1 MKISFNW
8 LKLYIDTE
16 VSIQLICKILT
27 DIGLLVENLKKIKN
41 LNSFQEDYLI
51 ELNIP
56 HNRRDVMSHY
66 GIARDLNIALKSR
79 GFQSK
84 IKDLPSVSLFKKE
97 INFKNLKC
105 FIEKNKKCI
114 RYSYTTLSNIKVLD
128 SPNWLKNY
136 LNNIGCIS
144 TNNILDIENF
154 ILYELGKPIRI
165 YDLDK
170 IKNFSLSLKESPKQ
184 FWFNKNFF
192 SSKNDLILFNE
203 KNPICIAG
211 LLVNNN
217 FIVEKFT
224 KNLFLESADYS
235 AEYIYKIAKKYN
247 IKNEFS
253 IRLER
258 GLDPNLN
265 IYALKRA
272 ALLIKKLSGG
282 KISSK
287 IVDFYPEKPEN
298 NIDLFIRFNKINKII
313 GYNLNFIKIKEI
325 LILLKIKVLKE
336 NFNGLKI
343 KIPLYRKDI
352 TREIDVIEEI
362 LRIYGYNNFNCKEKI
377 SFYCKK
383 INFILKKEN
392 MIENMISNQLNSHG
406 FYEILNS
413 SLTEKKYSNYENN
426 NFYEKIFIFNS
437 KKKNFSFLRDNLLF
451 GILEKIS
458 SNKNKYKFF
467 EWGKKYFFYKKNI
480 LENKTLGII
489 CAKNNNSFFKF
500 KGIIEQLII
509 RCGINVDNKKIYKDL
524 LIENGISF
532 NYKKNIICNIGY
544 IKKAIL
550 EEFEIFHNIL
560 YADINWDIIILLLK
574 KEEKSVFKKKYHKY
588 NFTLSRRDISLLID
602 KKISFEEIKK
612 LSFYKENKI
621 LKKIN
626 LLDEY
631 NSKTFSF
638 GKKSYTLSF
647 FFQNFQNNLTET
659 IIEKTINK
667 LKFIFIKKIKAIIR

>member
-16 VSIQLICKILT
+16 VSIKFICKILT

-41 LNSFQEDYLI
+41 LNSFKEDYLI

-56 HNRRDVMSHY
+56 PNRIDVMSHY

-79 GFQSK
+79 GFKSK
-84 IKDLPSVSLFKKE
+84 IKYLPSVSLFKKE

-144 TNNILDIENF
+144 KNNILDIENF

-170 IKNFSLSLKESPKQ
+170 IKNFSLSLKESKKK
-184 FWFNKNFF
+184 FFFNKKFF
-192 SSKNDLILFNE
+192 SSKNDLILFND
-203 KNPICIAG
+203 KNPIWIAG

-217 FIVEKFT
+217 FIVDKLT
-224 KNLFLESADYS
+224 KNIFIESADYS

-253 IRLER
+253 IRFER

-287 IVDFYPEKPEN
+287 IVDFYPEKPEK
-298 NIDLFIRFNKINKII
+298 NIDIFIRFNKINKII
-313 GYNLNFIKIKEI
+313 GYNLNFLKIKEI

-377 SFYCKK
+377 YFSCKK
-383 INFILKKEN
+383 INFLLKKEK

-413 SLTEKKYSNYENN
+413 SLTEKKYSKYENN

-437 KKKNFSFLRDNLLF
+437 KNKNFSFLRDNLLF

-458 SNKNKYKFF
+458 SKKNQFF

-489 CAKNNNSFFKF
+489 CANNSFFKF

-509 RCGINVDNKKIYKDL
+509 RCGINVDNQKIYK
-524 LIENGISF
+524 NGIYF

-544 IKKAIL
+544 IKNAIL
-550 EEFEIFHNIL
+550 EEFEILHNIL
-560 YADINWDIIILLLK
+560 YADINWDIILLLLK
-574 KEEKSVFKKKYHKY
+574 KEEKSFFKKKYHQY
-588 NFTLSRRDISLLID
+588 NLTLYRRDISLLIE

-621 LKKIN
+621 LKKIH

-631 NSKTFSF
+631 NSKNFTF
-638 GKKSYTLSF
+638 GKKSYTISF
-647 FFQNFQNNLTET
+647 FFQNLKNNET

>member
-16 VSIQLICKILT
+16 VSIKFICKILT

-41 LNSFQEDYLI
+41 LNSFKEDYLI

-56 HNRRDVMSHY
+56 PNRIDVMSHY

-79 GFQSK
+79 GFKSK
-84 IKDLPSVSLFKKE
+84 IKYLPSVSLFKKE

-128 SPNWLKNY
+128 SPNWLKNS

-144 TNNILDIENF
+144 KNNILDIENF

-170 IKNFSLSLKESPKQ
+170 IKNFSLSLKESKKK
-184 FWFNKNFF
+184 FFFNKKFF
-192 SSKNDLILFNE
+192 SSKKDLILFND

-217 FIVEKFT
+217 FIVDKLT
-224 KNLFLESADYS
+224 KNIFIESADYS

-253 IRLER
+253 IRFER

-287 IVDFYPEKPEN
+287 IVDFYPEKPEK
-298 NIDLFIRFNKINKII
+298 NIDIFIRFNKINKII

-343 KIPLYRKDI
+343 KIPFSRKDI

-377 SFYCKK
+377 YFSCKK
-383 INFILKKEN
+383 RNFLLKKEN

-413 SLTEKKYSNYENN
+413 SLTEKKYSKYENN

-437 KKKNFSFLRDNLLF
+437 KNKNFSFLRDNLLF

-458 SNKNKYKFF
+458 SKKNQFF

-489 CAKNNNSFFKF
+489 CANNSFFKF

-509 RCGINVDNKKIYKDL
+509 RCGINVYNQKIYK
-524 LIENGISF
+524 NGIYF

-544 IKKAIL
+544 IKNAIL

-560 YADINWDIIILLLK
+560 YADINWDIILLILK
-574 KEEKSVFKKKYHKY
+574 KEEKSFFKKKYHQY
-588 NFTLSRRDISLLID
+588 NFTLYRRDISLLIE

-621 LKKIN
+621 LKKIH

-631 NSKTFSF
+631 NSKNFPF
-638 GKKSYTLSF
+638 GKKSYTISF
-647 FFQNFQNNLTET
+647 FFQNLKNNET

>member
-8 LKLYIDTE
+8 LKLYLDTE
-16 VSIQLICKILT
+16 VSIKFICKILT
-27 DIGLLVENLKKIKN
+27 DIGLLVENLKQIKN
-41 LNSFQEDYLI
+41 LNSFKEDYLI

-56 HNRRDVMSHY
+56 PNRRDVMSHY

-79 GFQSK
+79 GFKSK
-84 IKDLPSVSLFKKE
+84 IKYLPSVSIFKKE

-170 IKNFSLSLKESPKQ
+170 IKNFSLSLKESPKN
-184 FWFNKNFF
+184 FFFNKKFF
-192 SSKNDLILFNE
+192 SYKKDLILFND

-217 FIVEKFT
+217 FIVDKLT
-224 KNLFLESADYS
+224 KNIFIESADYS

-253 IRLER
+253 IRFER

-287 IVDFYPEKPEN
+287 IVDFYPEKPEK
-298 NIDLFIRFNKINKII
+298 NIDIFIRFNKINKII

-377 SFYCKK
+377 YFSCKK
-383 INFILKKEN
+383 RNFILKKEK
-392 MIENMISNQLNSHG
+392 MIENIISNQLNSHG

-413 SLTEKKYSNYENN
+413 SLTEKKYSKYENN

-437 KKKNFSFLRDNLLF
+437 KNKNFSFLRDNLLF

-458 SNKNKYKFF
+458 SNKYKFF

-489 CAKNNNSFFKF
+489 CAKNNNYFFKF

-560 YADINWDIIILLLK
+560 YADINWDIILLLLK
-574 KEEKSVFKKKYHKY
+574 KEEKSFFKKKYHKY
-588 NFTLSRRDISLLID
+588 NFPLYRRDISLLIE

-621 LKKIN
+621 LKKIH

-631 NSKTFSF
+631 NSKNFPF

-647 FFQNFQNNLTET
+647 FFQNFKKNLTET
-659 IIEKTINK
+659 IIEKTINN

>member
-16 VSIQLICKILT
+16 VSIKFICKILT

-41 LNSFQEDYLI
+41 LNSFKEDYLI

-56 HNRRDVMSHY
+56 PNRIDVMSHY
-66 GIARDLNIALKSR
+66 GIARDLNIALKYR
-79 GFQSK
+79 GFKSK
-84 IKDLPSVSLFKKE
+84 IKYLPSVSLFKKE

-144 TNNILDIENF
+144 KNNILDIENF

-170 IKNFSLSLKESPKQ
+170 IKNFSLSLKESKKK
-184 FWFNKNFF
+184 FFFNKKFF
-192 SSKNDLILFNE
+192 SSKKDLILFND

-217 FIVEKFT
+217 FIVDKLT
-224 KNLFLESADYS
+224 KNIFIESADYS

-253 IRLER
+253 IRFER

-282 KISSK
+282 KIASK
-287 IVDFYPEKPEN
+287 IVDFYPEKPEK

-325 LILLKIKVLKE
+325 LILLKIKVFKE

-377 SFYCKK
+377 YFSCKK
-383 INFILKKEN
+383 RNFLLKKEK

-413 SLTEKKYSNYENN
+413 SLTEKKYSKYENN

-437 KKKNFSFLRDNLLF
+437 KNKNFSFLRDNLLF

-458 SNKNKYKFF
+458 SKKNQFF

-489 CAKNNNSFFKF
+489 CANNSFFKF

-509 RCGINVDNKKIYKDL
+509 RCGINVDNQKIYK
-524 LIENGISF
+524 NGIYF

-544 IKKAIL
+544 IKNAIL

-560 YADINWDIIILLLK
+560 YADINWDIILLLLK
-574 KEEKSVFKKKYHKY
+574 KEEKSFFKKKYHQY
-588 NFTLSRRDISLLID
+588 NLTLYRRDISLLIE

-621 LKKIN
+621 LKKIH

-631 NSKTFSF
+631 NSKNFTF
-638 GKKSYTLSF
+638 GKKSYTISF
-647 FFQNFQNNLTET
+647 FFQNLKNNET

>member
-16 VSIQLICKILT
+16 VSIQFICKILT
-27 DIGLLVENLKKIKN
+27 DIGLLVENLKQIKN

-56 HNRRDVMSHY
+56 PNRRDVMSHY
-66 GIARDLNIALKSR
+66 GIARDLNIALKYR
-79 GFQSK
+79 GFKSQ
-84 IKDLPSVSLFKKE
+84 IKDFPSVSLFKKE
-97 INFKNLKC
+97 INFQNLKC

-170 IKNFSLSLKESPKQ
+170 IKNFSLSLKEYPKKV
-184 FWFNKNFF
+184 WFNKNFF
-192 SSKNDLILFNE
+192 SSQNDLILFND

-217 FIVEKFT
+217 FIVDKFT
-224 KNLFLESADYS
+224 KNLFIESADYS

-287 IVDFYPEKPEN
+287 IVDFSPEKPEK
-298 NIDLFIRFNKINKII
+298 NIDIFIRFNKINKII

-336 NFNGLKI
+336 TFNGLKI
-343 KIPLYRKDI
+343 KIPL
-352 TREIDVIEEI
+352 
-362 LRIYGYNNFNCKEKI
+362 KI
-377 SFYCKK
+377 
-383 INFILKKEN
+383 
-392 MIENMISNQLNSHG
+392 H
-406 FYEILNS
+406 
-413 SLTEKKYSNYENN
+413 LTMY
-426 NFYEKIFIFNS
+426 
-437 KKKNFSFLRDNLLF
+437 
-451 GILEKIS
+451 
-458 SNKNKYKFF
+458 
-467 EWGKKYFFYKKNI
+467 
-480 LENKTLGII
+480 
-489 CAKNNNSFFKF
+489 
-500 KGIIEQLII
+500 
-509 RCGINVDNKKIYKDL
+509 
-524 LIENGISF
+524 
-532 NYKKNIICNIGY
+532 
-544 IKKAIL
+544 
-550 EEFEIFHNIL
+550 
-560 YADINWDIIILLLK
+560 
-574 KEEKSVFKKKYHKY
+574 
-588 NFTLSRRDISLLID
+588 
-602 KKISFEEIKK
+602 
-612 LSFYKENKI
+612 
-621 LKKIN
+621 
-626 LLDEY
+626 
-631 NSKTFSF
+631 
-638 GKKSYTLSF
+638 
-647 FFQNFQNNLTET
+647 
-659 IIEKTINK
+659 
-667 LKFIFIKKIKAIIR
+667 

>member
-8 LKLYIDTE
+8 LKLYLDTE
-16 VSIQLICKILT
+16 VSIQFICKILT

-56 HNRRDVMSHY
+56 PNRIDVMSHY

-79 GFQSK
+79 GFKSK
-84 IKDLPSVSLFKKE
+84 IKYLPSVSLFKKE

-144 TNNILDIENF
+144 KNNILDIENF

-170 IKNFSLSLKESPKQ
+170 IKNFSLSLKESKKK
-184 FWFNKNFF
+184 FFFNKKFF
-192 SSKNDLILFNE
+192 SSKNDLILFND

-217 FIVEKFT
+217 FIVEKLT
-224 KNLFLESADYS
+224 KNIFIESADYS

-253 IRLER
+253 IRFER

-287 IVDFYPEKPEN
+287 IVDFYPEKPEK
-298 NIDLFIRFNKINKII
+298 NIDIFIRFNKINKII
-313 GYNLNFIKIKEI
+313 GYNLNFLKIKEI

-343 KIPLYRKDI
+343 KIPFYRKDI

-362 LRIYGYNNFNCKEKI
+362 LRIYGYNNFNLKEKI
-377 SFYCKK
+377 YFSCKK
-383 INFILKKEN
+383 RNFLLKKEK

-413 SLTEKKYSNYENN
+413 SLTEKKYSKYENN

-437 KKKNFSFLRDNLLF
+437 KNKNFSFLRDNLLF

-458 SNKNKYKFF
+458 SNKNQFF

-489 CAKNNNSFFKF
+489 CANNSFFKF

-509 RCGINVDNKKIYKDL
+509 RCGINVDNQKIYK
-524 LIENGISF
+524 NGIYF

-544 IKKAIL
+544 IKNAIL

-560 YADINWDIIILLLK
+560 YADINWDIILLLLK
-574 KEEKSVFKKKYHKY
+574 KEEKSFFKKKYHHL
-588 NFTLSRRDISLLID
+588 TLYRRDISLLIE

-621 LKKIN
+621 LKKIH

-631 NSKTFSF
+631 NSKNFTF
-638 GKKSYTLSF
+638 GKKSYTISF
-647 FFQNFQNNLTET
+647 FFQKFKNHET

>member
-8 LKLYIDTE
+8 LKLYLDTE
-16 VSIQLICKILT
+16 VSIQFICKILT

-56 HNRRDVMSHY
+56 PNRIDVMSHY

-79 GFQSK
+79 GFKSK
-84 IKDLPSVSLFKKE
+84 IKYLPSVSLFKKE

-144 TNNILDIENF
+144 KNNILDIENF

-170 IKNFSLSLKESPKQ
+170 IKNFSLSLKESKKK
-184 FWFNKNFF
+184 FFFNKKFF
-192 SSKNDLILFNE
+192 SSKNDLILFND

-217 FIVEKFT
+217 FIVEKLT
-224 KNLFLESADYS
+224 KNIFIESADYS

-253 IRLER
+253 IRFER

-287 IVDFYPEKPEN
+287 IVDFYPEKPEK
-298 NIDLFIRFNKINKII
+298 NIDIFIRFNKINKII

-343 KIPLYRKDI
+343 KIPFYRKDI

-362 LRIYGYNNFNCKEKI
+362 LRIYGYNNFNWKEKI
-377 SFYCKK
+377 YFSCKK
-383 INFILKKEN
+383 RNFLLKKEK

-413 SLTEKKYSNYENN
+413 SLTEKKYSKYENN

-437 KKKNFSFLRDNLLF
+437 KNKNFSFLRDNLLF

-458 SNKNKYKFF
+458 SNKNQFF

-489 CAKNNNSFFKF
+489 CANNSFFKF

-509 RCGINVDNKKIYKDL
+509 RCGINVDNQKIYK
-524 LIENGISF
+524 NGIYF

-544 IKKAIL
+544 IKNAIL

-560 YADINWDIIILLLK
+560 YADINWDIILLLLK
-574 KEEKSVFKKKYHKY
+574 KEEKSFFKKKYHHL
-588 NFTLSRRDISLLID
+588 TLYRRDISLLIE

-621 LKKIN
+621 LKKIH

-631 NSKTFSF
+631 NSKNFTF
-638 GKKSYTLSF
+638 GKKSYTISF
-647 FFQNFQNNLTET
+647 FFQKFKNHET